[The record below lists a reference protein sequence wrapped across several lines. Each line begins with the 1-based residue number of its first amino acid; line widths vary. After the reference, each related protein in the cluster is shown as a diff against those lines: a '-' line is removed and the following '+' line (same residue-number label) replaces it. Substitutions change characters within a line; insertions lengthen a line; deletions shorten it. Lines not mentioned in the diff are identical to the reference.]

1 MRFINYLNELAS
13 KYGAG
18 ITFVDI
24 DETIFKTMAK
34 IYVLDRETGE
44 IKKKLTNQEFNTYKL
59 QPDEKFDFRE
69 FRNAKIFR
77 ESSIPIEKTI
87 KRLKRMFQNIDKRG
101 SKVVLL
107 TARADFDDKKT
118 FLQTFRDVGIPIDEI
133 YVERVG
139 NFLENPE
146 IYSNIIKKKGMPKR
160 IDSMKE
166 AVIMSYLETG
176 LYRRVRL
183 IDDDIKNIKTFTK
196 LKDKLPQSIINKIK
210 KIHHI
215 TDDEDFPVIKF
226 FGLLVKED
234 GSLKRIK

>member
-1 MRFINYLNELAS
+1 MKFVNYLRELS
-13 KYGAG
+13 SQYGAG
-18 ITFVDI
+18 ITFIDI

-34 IYVLDRETGE
+34 IYVLDKETGE
-44 IKKKLTNQEFNTYKL
+44 IKKKLTNQEFNTYNL
-59 QPDEKFDFRE
+59 QPDEKWDFRE
-69 FRNAKIFR
+69 FRSAKVFR
-77 ESSIPIEKTI
+77 ETSIPINTTI
-87 KRLKRMFQNIDKRG
+87 KRIKRMFQNLDGRG

-118 FLQTFRDVGIPIDEI
+118 FLQTFRDVGIPIDKI

-146 IYSNIIKKKGMPKR
+146 IYKNIIKKKGMPKS
-160 IDSMKE
+160 IASMKE
-166 AVIMSYLETG
+166 VVIMNYLETG

-183 IDDDIKNIKTFTK
+183 IDDDIKNIKTFIKIENK
-196 LKDKLPQSIINKIK
+196 LSDSIINKIK

-215 TDDEDFPVIKF
+215 PDDEDFPVIEF
-226 FGLLVKED
+226 YGLLVKED